1 MTDFNANEKPYTH
14 LRDQDAERK
23 AIMQSLIGVIR
34 NCSLLGFYS
43 VVRLEE
49 FERFCADKC
58 VLIDPYAFNLYV
70 CKVMM
75 AREWPDAR
83 IELKLDRVPKPNN
96 KIALSDFYMDSDP
109 LHAGG
114 GKRISVEALAECDT
128 FREITPIES
137 ADFLA
142 WESRKEAIH
151 KDGWNAGGSDWAAL
165 PEYKKSLESW
175 AAGNGRKYPF
185 ERKSF
190 GALIEEGVIGKTWGY
205 PELETSITL
214 GADVGPF
221 WRNDFLECPLQ
232 ILRIVGG
239 AVFSGGFPYPLGAF
253 FIGQDGLFSGHGRI
267 VPPRNGR
274 CEMKYRRK
282 DGTPTKGS
290 DWDEMCFSAWEVL
303 ALAILAGVGLIA
315 ILNYAYH

>member
-1 MTDFNANEKPYTH
+1 MMVLRSFGDNSDTFADGPKACSLAGYVGNQDQWEQFEGEWDAALKLHHIPWLHMTDFNANEKPYTH

-43 VVRLEE
+43 VIRLEE

-96 KIALSDFYMDSDP
+96 KIALSDLYMDSDP

-128 FREITPIES
+128 FREITPIQS

-205 PELETSITL
+205 PELENIHNSR
-214 GADVGPF
+214 GGRWPV
-221 WRNDFLECPLQ
+221 LEERL
-232 ILRIVGG
+232 
-239 AVFSGGFPYPLGAF
+239 S
-253 FIGQDGLFSGHGRI
+253 
-267 VPPRNGR
+267 
-274 CEMKYRRK
+274 
-282 DGTPTKGS
+282 
-290 DWDEMCFSAWEVL
+290 
-303 ALAILAGVGLIA
+303 
-315 ILNYAYH
+315 